1 VDPNVILLVLIIG
14 AFYLLVLAPARNRK
28 QRAVDIKQNLKP
40 GVEVIT
46 TSGMFGRVT
55 RVGEDE
61 MTLEV
66 APGVEV
72 RYLIGALRK
81 ILVPKSDD
89 TKGEAGPV
97 ENADQGLGDQPDG
110 EPPAPKNI

>member
-1 VDPNVILLVLIIG
+1 VDPNVVLLVLIIG

-28 QRAVDIKQNLKP
+28 QRAADIKENLKP

-55 RVGEDE
+55 RVDEDE

-72 RYLIGALRK
+72 RYVIGALRK
-81 ILVPKSDD
+81 ILVPKAEDSEG
-89 TKGEAGPV
+89 KVES
-97 ENADQGLGDQPDG
+97 ENADQGPGDAQDG